1 MSLAILFAST
11 VLLFSM
17 IYHLYQA
24 RKNGNLHSKEF
35 IERMGALT
43 SGQQTRSFPGLYW
56 RPLVILRWTATMLI
70 MTLLKHN
77 FYLQIFLLLV
87 ISIFYQVM
95 IVGSRPMLKKLDN
108 RMLLFNEIM
117 VSVYIYLLLCLTDFM
132 GENDYRD
139 LIAWVLLFIVVF
151 TVLINLLKF
160 LLVCDWCYIIRK
172 IKKKI

>member
-1 MSLAILFAST
+1 
-11 VLLFSM
+11 
-17 IYHLYQA
+17 
-24 RKNGNLHSKEF
+24 
-35 IERMGALT
+35 
-43 SGQQTRSFPGLYW
+43 
-56 RPLVILRWTATMLI
+56 
-70 MTLLKHN
+70 
-77 FYLQIFLLLV
+77 
-87 ISIFYQVM
+87 
-95 IVGSRPMLKKLDN
+95 MLKKLDN